1 MKKISNKFNQRALT
15 LISFLVTFA
24 GILIVLKLGK
34 VGRTFSSFNPCP
46 TVPSVAVDDRKEF
59 QFLNMVLNN
68 TTVPLVL
75 EIN

>member
-15 LISFLVTFA
+15 LIRFLVNFA
-24 GILIVLKLGK
+24 GIVIVLKLGK
-34 VGRTFSSFNPCP
+34 VGLTFSSVNPCP
-46 TVPSVAVDDRKEF
+46 TVPSVAVDDRKQF

>member
-1 MKKISNKFNQRALT
+1 MKKISNKFNQRPLT
-15 LISFLVTFA
+15 VIRFLVTFA

-34 VGRTFSSFNPCP
+34 VGATFSSVSPCP
-46 TVPSVAVDDRKEF
+46 YVPTVAIDHREQF

-68 TTVPLVL
+68 ITVPLFL

>member
-15 LISFLVTFA
+15 VISFLVTFP
-24 GILIVLKLGK
+24 GIVTVLKLGK
-34 VGRTFSSFNPCP
+34 VGPTFSSVSPCLS
-46 TVPSVAVDDRKEF
+46 VPSVAIDHREQF

-68 TTVPLVL
+68 STVPLFL

>member
-15 LISFLVTFA
+15 VISFLVTFA

-34 VGRTFSSFNPCP
+34 VGLTFSSVNPCP
-46 TVPSVAVDDRKEF
+46 SVTSVAIDHREQF

-68 TTVPLVL
+68 PTVPLFL

>member
-15 LISFLVTFA
+15 LIRFLVTFA